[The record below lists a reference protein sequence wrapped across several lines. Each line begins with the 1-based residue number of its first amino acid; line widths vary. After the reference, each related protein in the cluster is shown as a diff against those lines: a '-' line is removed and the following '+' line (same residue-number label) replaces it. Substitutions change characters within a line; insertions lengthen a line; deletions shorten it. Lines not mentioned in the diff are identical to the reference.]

1 MSPLTVAWI
10 GTGIMG
16 APMAGHVLSRGH
28 RLVANNRTKSK
39 AQALVDRGA
48 EYCDTP
54 AEAAREADAVCVC
67 VTDTP
72 DVERV
77 LTGPGGV
84 LGSAREGTIVIDH
97 STVSPIATA
106 RLARELAQ
114 RRLWLLDAPVSGGD
128 VGARNGTLAIMVGG
142 NADALA
148 RAKPVMECYG
158 KTITHCGGSGA
169 GQFAKLVNQV
179 LVSVTLAGVS
189 EALSFAQKAGLDL
202 NTAITAT
209 AAGAAGSWQLS
220 NLGPKIAAGDYRPG
234 FMIDLLLKDLR
245 ILRESA
251 EAIGAPLR
259 VSKLIAELFA
269 AASQAGHGRDGT
281 QAVFE
286 VVRKQTE

>member
-1 MSPLTVAWI
+1 MSLTVAWI

-28 RLVANNRTKSK
+28 RLRVHTRTRHK
-39 AQALVDRGA
+39 ADPLLRQGA
-48 EYCDTP
+48 VFCASAGD
-54 AEAAREADAVCVC
+54 AARDADVVCVC

-77 LTGPGGV
+77 LLTDDGV
-84 LGSAREGTIVIDH
+84 APTAREGTVVVDH
-97 STVSPIATA
+97 STISPIATTK
-106 RLARELAQ
+106 LAKDLAG
-114 RRLWLLDAPVSGGD
+114 RGISLLDAPVSGGD
-128 VGARNGTLAIMVGG
+128 VGARNGALAIMVGG
-142 NADALA
+142 ESVALERA
-148 RAKPVMECYG
+148 RPVLECYG
-158 KTITHCGGSGA
+158 KTITHCGPSGA
-169 GQFAKLVNQV
+169 GQFAKLVNQI

-189 EALSFAQKAGLDL
+189 EALSFAQRAGLNL
-202 NTAITAT
+202 ETAIAAT

-251 EAIGAPLR
+251 EAIGAPQR
-259 VSKLIAELFA
+259 VSKLVTDLFT
-269 AASQAGHGRDGT
+269 AASAAGHGRDGT

-286 VVRKQTE
+286 VIRTP